1 MPPPDCPSTQENR
14 PRPSASRRVV
24 RGHSRS
30 AHGAPSVHPCPI
42 SNIAAALREGAAALA
57 SVTDTPRLEAEI
69 LLAHVTGLT
78 RTTLLAHP
86 ERPLTADER
95 ARYEDLLARRAAG
108 IPLPYLTGRMELF
121 GLEFVVTPDVLIPR
135 PETEML
141 VERALA
147 WDPQTVVDV
156 GTGSG
161 CVAVAL
167 AVRLPRARIYA
178 TDLSR
183 AALSV
188 AMTNARRHGVADRIH
203 FLQADLASPLRGPVD
218 LVVSNPPYVAEEE
231 WASLPE
237 SVREHEPR
245 LALDGGPGGLRVIR
259 RLLADTARLLRPGG
273 VLLVEIGAGQGSQA
287 AALARAAFPQ
297 ARIQVYPD
305 LAGYDRMLEVIL

>member
-1 MPPPDCPSTQENR
+1 MIVQSLHTNCGNEET
-14 PRPSASRRVV
+14 V
-24 RGHSRS
+24 G
-30 AHGAPSVHPCPI
+30 
-42 SNIAAALREGAAALA
+42 AALREGAALLA
-57 SVTDTPRLEAEI
+57 SVTETPRLEAEV

-78 RTTLLAHP
+78 RTALLAHP
-86 ERPLTADER
+86 ERLLTADEHT
-95 ARYEDLLARRAAG
+95 RYQDLLARRRADV
-108 IPLPYLTGRMELF
+108 PLPYLTGKVEFF
-121 GLEFVVTPDVLIPR
+121 GLEFIVTPEVLIPR
-135 PETEML
+135 PETETL
-141 VERALA
+141 VDRALEKA
-147 WDPQTVVDV
+147 PRTVVDV

-183 AALSV
+183 AALGV
-188 AMTNARRHGVADRIH
+188 AATNARRHGVADRIH

-259 RLLADTARLLRPGG
+259 RLLADAARLLRPGG
-273 VLLVEIGAGQGSQA
+273 ALLMEIGAGQGLSV
-287 AALARAAFPQ
+287 AALAQAAFPT
-297 ARIQVYPD
+297 AYIRIHPD
-305 LAGYDRMLEVIL
+305 LAGQDRILEVIL

>member
-1 MPPPDCPSTQENR
+1 MQQRDCPSTQRN
-14 PRPSASRRVV
+14 
-24 RGHSRS
+24 
-30 AHGAPSVHPCPI
+30 HPCSSAFPRADLRPI
-42 SNIAAALREGAAALA
+42 PDVATALREGAAVLA
-57 SVTDTPRLEAEI
+57 AVTDTPRLEAEV
-69 LLAHVTGLT
+69 LLAHVTRLA

-86 ERPLTADER
+86 EQPLSAEEQ
-95 ARYEDLLARRAAG
+95 AHYGDLLARRAAG
-108 IPLPYLTGRMELF
+108 IPLPYLTGRVEFF

-141 VERALA
+141 VERALERG
-147 WDPQTVVDV
+147 PRTVVDV

-183 AALSV
+183 AALRV
-188 AMTNARRHGVADRIH
+188 AVENARRQGVADRIH

-259 RLLADTARLLRPGG
+259 RLLADAARLLRPGG
-273 VLLVEIGAGQGSQA
+273 VLLVEIGAGQGTDA
-287 AALARAAFPQ
+287 TVLARAAFPQ
-297 ARIQVYPD
+297 ARIRIHPD
-305 LAGYDRMLEVIL
+305 MAGRDRILEVIL

>member
-1 MPPPDCPSTQENR
+1 M
-14 PRPSASRRVV
+14 
-24 RGHSRS
+24 
-30 AHGAPSVHPCPI
+30 PSVHPRPI
-42 SNIAAALREGAAALA
+42 SDIAAALREGATALA

-108 IPLPYLTGRMELF
+108 IPLPYLTGRVEFF

-167 AVRLPRARIYA
+167 AVRSPRARIYA

-188 AMTNARRHGVADRIH
+188 AVMNARRHGVADRIH
-203 FLQADLASPLRGPVD
+203 FLQADLASPMRGPVD
-218 LVVSNPPYVAEEE
+218 LIVSNPPYVAEEE
-231 WASLPE
+231 WASLPK

-245 LALDGGPGGLRVIR
+245 PALDGGPGGLRVIR
-259 RLLADTARLLRPGG
+259 RLLADAARLLRPGG
-273 VLLVEIGAGQGSQA
+273 VLLVEIGAGQGSQV

-297 ARIQVYPD
+297 GRIQVDPD

>member
-1 MPPPDCPSTQENR
+1 M
-14 PRPSASRRVV
+14 
-24 RGHSRS
+24 
-30 AHGAPSVHPCPI
+30 PSVHPRPI
-42 SNIAAALREGAAALA
+42 SDIAAALREGATALA
-57 SVTDTPRLEAEI
+57 SVTDTLRLEAEI

-108 IPLPYLTGRMELF
+108 IPLPYLTGRVEF
-121 GLEFVVTPDVLIPR
+121 FSLEFFVTPDVLIPR

-167 AVRLPRARIYA
+167 AVRSPRARIYA

-188 AMTNARRHGVADRIH
+188 AVMNARRHGVADRIH
-203 FLQADLASPLRGPVD
+203 FLQADLASPMRGPVD
-218 LVVSNPPYVAEEE
+218 LIVSNPPYVAEEE
-231 WASLPE
+231 WASLPK

-245 LALDGGPGGLRVIR
+245 PALDGGPGGLRVIR
-259 RLLADTARLLRPGG
+259 RLLADAARLLLPGG
-273 VLLVEIGAGQGSQA
+273 VLLVEIGAGQGSQV

-297 ARIQVYPD
+297 GRIQVYPD